1 MWYLRFIQAMSLRRR
16 RSTRSPAKPGM
27 PTILPLPLI
36 VFTPTGLPFEPEPE
50 FEFEGG
56 DGVAGVGSVR
66 FSQLFGFVSFLSRR
80 PTSLL
85 PLPQLTESRTLSRAS
100 ITSLSSPPSNL
111 SLPVPPSIESEPAIP
126 ISTSSPAPPPI
137 ASLPVPPFRRL
148 GSSLPEI
155 VSLPE

>member
-1 MWYLRFIQAMSLRRR
+1 MSLSRR

-56 DGVAGVGSVR
+56 DGVAGVGKVR
-66 FSQLFGFVSFLSRR
+66 FSQLFGLVSFLSSR

-85 PLPQLTESRTLSRAS
+85 PLPQLTESRSLSRAS

-111 SLPVPPSIESEPAIP
+111 SLPLPPSNLSLPLPPAIESEPPIP
-126 ISTSSPAPPPI
+126 ISPSSPAPPPI
-137 ASLPVPPFRRL
+137 ASLPIPPFSRF
-148 GSSLPEI
+148 GSSLP
-155 VSLPE
+155 

>member
-50 FEFEGG
+50 FEFDGG
-56 DGVAGVGSVR
+56 AGGAGVGGVR
-66 FSQLFGFVSFLSRR
+66 FSQLFGLVSFLSSR

-85 PLPQLTESRTLSRAS
+85 PLPQLTESRSLSRAS
-100 ITSLSSPPSNL
+100 ITSLSPHAWNLLCARAPS
-111 SLPVPPSIESEPAIP
+111 
-126 ISTSSPAPPPI
+126 T
-137 ASLPVPPFRRL
+137 
-148 GSSLPEI
+148 
-155 VSLPE
+155 